1 MKLSSALHNIK
12 NSTKDTDSKMDG
24 KLRKLLTDLLN
35 LQNFR
40 PGQEEII
47 HSILDNRNVVAIL
60 PTGGGKSLCFQLPAL
75 MSDGFSIVISP
86 LIALM
91 KDQVDNLN
99 RNKIVAGFINSTM
112 DFSESEKVIRQ
123 ISLGEIKLLYLA
135 PEKLESLRFAELIKD
150 LKPNFLFVDE
160 AHCISEWGH
169 NFRPSYTKINEFAE
183 FCGIKKISA
192 FTATATPEVVEDI
205 INQLKL
211 IHPKVFVR
219 GFERENLQLNV
230 LFPKNKKKKTLDLIS
245 RHPGSAIIYTAS
257 RKNAEEISEFL
268 VTTGIHCTY
277 YHAGLTAPER
287 RRIQEQFINGEI
299 SYIAATNAFGMGIDK
314 SDIRLIIHYNIP
326 GSIENYYQEIGRAGR
341 DGNNS
346 SAYLLFDEKD
356 LRIHQFFISNSHPD
370 KKTIINIYKAICDY
384 NQVAIGS
391 TASKELIVDPEYI
404 SHYSKMNISRGL
416 LHSALKY
423 LQNSGYISLVSGFEK
438 KDSIKFL
445 FRSNQ
450 LKDFIKQ
457 TPNDEIKNLL
467 LVLLRDFSSDI
478 FSKNLKIS
486 LSQMSSASG
495 IAENELKGLL
505 QTLDNLGIINY
516 QPAIMEET
524 ILLSQP
530 RADENSIRLNY
541 KRINEGFINAQKKL
555 DRITEFVY
563 SRECRFKY
571 ILNYFSEKLDDY
583 KCGKCDNCLLEE
595 KISDSAVEYLSEIIL
610 ETLEEAE
617 SDLTES
623 SLINLLK
630 GKASKESL
638 TKFSRFGSCRNF
650 DSNEIRMAIH
660 KLASSKKISRS
671 PGRIKYLQLLPDD
684 FNISSLETKD
694 STTKSIYEEDLYL
707 FNSLK
712 ELRKK
717 VSEKFLQSA
726 YIICPDEVLKK
737 IVKVKP
743 KNDSELLSIEGF
755 SQRMFNKFGIE
766 VLEVINSNIEK
777 QSGFTK
783 ENKIPKNLLETYKM
797 IKKKYTL
804 KEIAGLQKL
813 TEAVVSMQ
821 VETIIEYSP
830 KIDIDYLFDANSFSE
845 IKNEYLKGTKSLK
858 DLKEKISVNVG
869 YPLLRIAAA
878 KIKSTSNSYS

>member
-1 MKLSSALHNIK
+1 MKFSSVLNNIK
-12 NSTKDTDSKMDG
+12 NSTKDTHSKMNG
-24 KLRKLLTDLLN
+24 KLTKSLSELLN
-35 LQNFR
+35 FQNFR

-47 HSILDNRNVVAIL
+47 NNILDNRNVVAIL
-60 PTGGGKSLCFQLPAL
+60 PTGGGKSLCYQLPAL
-75 MSDGFSIVISP
+75 MSDEFSIVISP

-99 RNKIVAGFINSTM
+99 KNKIVAGFINSTM

-135 PEKLESLRFAELIKD
+135 PEKLESLRFAELLKD

-183 FCGIKKISA
+183 FCGIKNISA
-192 FTATATPEVVEDI
+192 FTATATPEVVGDI

-211 IHPKVFVR
+211 KNPKIFVR

-230 LFPKNKKKKTLDLIS
+230 LFPKNKKKKVLELIS
-245 RHPGSAIIYTAS
+245 RHPGFAIIYTAS

-268 VTTGIHCTY
+268 ITSGVHCNY
-277 YHAGLTAPER
+277 YHAGLSAPER

-299 SYIAATNAFGMGIDK
+299 PYIAATNAFGMGIDK

-346 SAYLLFDEKD
+346 YAYLLFDEKD

-391 TASKELIVDPEYI
+391 TTSNELIVDPEYI
-404 SHYSKMNISRGL
+404 SRYSKMNISRGL

-457 TPNDEIKNLL
+457 TPNDELKNLL
-467 LVLLRDFSSDI
+467 LVLLRDFSSEI

-516 QPAIMEET
+516 QPAIMKET
-524 ILLSQP
+524 ILLTQP
-530 RADENSIRLNY
+530 RAEENSIRLNY

-555 DRITEFVY
+555 DMITEFVY

-571 ILNYFSEKLDDY
+571 ILNYFGENLDEY
-583 KCGKCDNCLLEE
+583 KCGKCDNCHLEE
-595 KISDSAVEYLSEIIL
+595 KISDSAVEYLTEIIL

-671 PGRIKYLQLLPDD
+671 PGRIKYLQLIPDD
-684 FNISSLETKD
+684 LSISSLNTNEGKTKN
-694 STTKSIYEEDLYL
+694 IYEEDLFL

-726 YIICPDEVLKK
+726 YLICPDEVLKK
-737 IVKVKP
+737 IVKGKP
-743 KNDSELLSIEGF
+743 KNESELLSIEGF

-777 QSGFTK
+777 QSGYIK

-797 IKKKYTL
+797 IQKKYTL
-804 KEIAGLQKL
+804 KEIASLQKL

-830 KIDIDYLFDANSFSE
+830 EIDIDYLFDANSFSE

>member
-1 MKLSSALHNIK
+1 MKFSSVLNNIK
-12 NSTKDTDSKMDG
+12 NSTKDTHSKMNG
-24 KLRKLLTDLLN
+24 KLTKSLSELLN
-35 LQNFR
+35 FQNFR

-47 HSILDNRNVVAIL
+47 NNILDNRNVVAIL
-60 PTGGGKSLCFQLPAL
+60 PTGGGKSLCYQLPAL
-75 MSDGFSIVISP
+75 MSDEFSIVISP

-99 RNKIVAGFINSTM
+99 KNKIVAGFINSTM

-135 PEKLESLRFAELIKD
+135 PEKLESLRFAELLKD

-183 FCGIKKISA
+183 FCGIEKISA

-211 IHPKVFVR
+211 KDPKIFVR
-219 GFERENLQLNV
+219 GFERENLHLNV
-230 LFPKNKKKKTLDLIS
+230 LFPKDKKKKVLELIS
-245 RHPGSAIIYTAS
+245 RHPGFAIIYTAS

-268 VTTGIHCTY
+268 ITSGVHCNY
-277 YHAGLTAPER
+277 YHAGLSAPER

-299 SYIAATNAFGMGIDK
+299 PYIAATNAFGMGIDK

-346 SAYLLFDEKD
+346 YAYLLFDEKD

-391 TASKELIVDPEYI
+391 TTSNELIVDPEYI
-404 SHYSKMNISRGL
+404 SRYSKMNISRGL

-457 TPNDEIKNLL
+457 TPNDELKNLL
-467 LVLLRDFSSDI
+467 LVLLRDFSSEI

-516 QPAIMEET
+516 QPAIMKET
-524 ILLSQP
+524 ILLTQP
-530 RADENSIRLNY
+530 RAEENSIRLNN

-555 DRITEFVY
+555 DMITEFVY

-571 ILNYFSEKLDDY
+571 ILNYFGENLDEY
-583 KCGKCDNCLLEE
+583 KCGKCDNCHLEE
-595 KISDSAVEYLSEIIL
+595 KISDSAVEYLTEIIL

-671 PGRIKYLQLLPDD
+671 PGRIKYLQLIPDD
-684 FNISSLETKD
+684 LSISSLNTNEGKTKN
-694 STTKSIYEEDLYL
+694 IYEEDLFL

-726 YIICPDEVLKK
+726 YLICPDEVLKK
-737 IVKVKP
+737 IVKGKP
-743 KNDSELLSIEGF
+743 KNESELLSIEGF

-777 QSGFTK
+777 QSGYIK

-797 IKKKYTL
+797 IQKKYTL
-804 KEIAGLQKL
+804 KEIASLQKL

-830 KIDIDYLFDANSFSE
+830 EIDIDYLFDANSFSE

>member
-1 MKLSSALHNIK
+1 
-12 NSTKDTDSKMDG
+12 
-24 KLRKLLTDLLN
+24 
-35 LQNFR
+35 
-40 PGQEEII
+40 
-47 HSILDNRNVVAIL
+47 
-60 PTGGGKSLCFQLPAL
+60 
-75 MSDGFSIVISP
+75 
-86 LIALM
+86 M
-91 KDQVDNLN
+91 KDQVDSLN
-99 RNKIVAGFINSTM
+99 RTKNAAAFINSTM
-112 DFSESEKVIRQ
+112 EFSESEKVIRQ

-135 PEKLESLRFAELIKD
+135 PEKLESLRFAELIKK

-211 IHPKVFVR
+211 KNPKVFVR
-219 GFERENLQLNV
+219 GFERDNLQLNV
-230 LFPKNKKKKTLDLIS
+230 LFPKNKKKKVLELIS
-245 RHPGSAIIYTAS
+245 RHPGAAIIYTAS

-268 VTTGIHCTY
+268 VTSGIHCTY
-277 YHAGLTAPER
+277 YHAGLSSPER
-287 RRIQEQFINGEI
+287 RRIQEQFISGEI

-346 SAYLLFDEKD
+346 FTYLLFDEKD

-370 KKTIINIYKAICDY
+370 KKTIVNIYKAICDY
-384 NQVAIGS
+384 NQVAVGS

-404 SHYSKMNISRGL
+404 SRHSQMNVSRGL
-416 LHSALKY
+416 LHSALNY
-423 LQNSGYISLVSGFEK
+423 LQNSGYIKLVSGFDK
-438 KDSIKFL
+438 KDSINFVFK
-445 FRSNQ
+445 RNQ
-450 LKDFIKQ
+450 LKEFITQ

-467 LVLLRDFSSDI
+467 LVLLRDFGSDI
-478 FSKNLKIS
+478 FSKSLKIS
-486 LSQMSSASG
+486 LSQLSNASG
-495 IAENELKGLL
+495 ISDNELQGLL

-516 QPAIMEET
+516 QPAIMKET
-524 ILLSQP
+524 ILLTQP
-530 RADENSIRLNY
+530 REDENSIRLNY

-571 ILNYFSEKLDDY
+571 ILNYFGENLDDY

-617 SDLTES
+617 NDLTES

-630 GKASKESL
+630 GKATKESL
-638 TKFSRFGSCRNF
+638 TKFTRFGSCRNF

-671 PGRIKYLQLLPDD
+671 PGRIKYLQIIPSEVNFSELK
-684 FNISSLETKD
+684 NKD
-694 STTKSIYEEDLYL
+694 SISKKDFEEDLSL

-726 YIICPDEVLKK
+726 FLICPDDVLKR
-737 IVKVKP
+737 IVKNKP
-743 KNDSELLSIEGF
+743 RNDSELLSIEGF
-755 SQRMFNKFGIE
+755 NQRMFNKFGGD
-766 VLEVINSNIEK
+766 VLEVISSYIKK
-777 QSGFTK
+777 QSGYPVEK
-783 ENKIPKNLLETYKM
+783 QIPKNLVETYKM
-797 IKKKYTL
+797 LQKKYTL
-804 KEIAGLQKL
+804 KEIASLQKIS
-813 TEAVVSMQ
+813 EAVVSMQ
-821 VETIIEYSP
+821 VETIIEYNP
-830 KIDIDYLFDANSFSE
+830 EVDVDYLFDPKSFTE
-845 IKNEYLKGTKSLK
+845 IKKEYLKGTTSLK
-858 DLKEKISVNVG
+858 ELKEKLSINVN

-878 KIKSTSNSYS
+878 KIKSNSYS